1 VCGMTISN
9 SETERRA
16 GGRAMVMSLFL
27 LVLLVGAACSTTP
40 RIDWNSRIGV
50 YTYDQAVLEM
60 GPPDR
65 ASQLSDGSIV
75 AEWLVG
81 RSAGVSVGMGT
92 GFYGSRGGLA
102 VGQSMSPGRAGVFL
116 RLTFDPEG
124 RLMDWARVRR

>member
-1 VCGMTISN
+1 
-9 SETERRA
+9 
-16 GGRAMVMSLFL
+16 MVTSLFL
-27 LVLLVGAACSTTP
+27 LVVLVGAACATTP

-50 YTYDQAVLEM
+50 YSYDQAVLEM

-81 RSAGVSVGMGT
+81 RSGGVSVGVGT
-92 GFYGSRGGLA
+92 GFYGRRSGFG
-102 VGQSMSPGRAGVFL
+102 VGQTMSPGRAGVFL